1 VFWWVG
7 DVGIID
13 RFGPNVAAWVV
24 DKGSHYAQKV
34 QSGYLYSYALVMLI
48 PLIVLSIGA
57 VFAGFVF
64 QHAFISEGAG
74 EFWKNSLV
82 FSEHTLHAMHGVPT
96 WVKWAP
102 FTVMAIGLLTA
113 WYGYLKNTCFPAAV
127 AEQLGPVYTFVYR
140 KWMFDELYHYI
151 FVLPALWLGR
161 VFWKVGDV
169 GIIDRFGPN
178 GAAWVVAKGS
188 HYAQKV
194 QSGYLYSYALVMLI
208 GLVAAI
214 SWVIK

>member
-1 VFWWVG
+1 
-7 DVGIID
+7 
-13 RFGPNVAAWVV
+13 
-24 DKGSHYAQKV
+24 
-34 QSGYLYSYALVMLI
+34 MLI
-48 PLIVLSIGA
+48 PLILLSIGA

-64 QHAFISEGAG
+64 HHAFISEGTG
-74 EFWKNSLV
+74 EFWKGSLA
-82 FSEHTLHAMHGVPT
+82 FAEHTIHAMHGVPT

-102 FTVMAIGLLTA
+102 FTVMAIGLVTA
-113 WYGYLKNTCFPAAV
+113 WYGYIKNTRFPATV
-127 AEQLGPVYTFVYR
+127 AEQLGPIYAFVYR
-140 KWMFDELYHYI
+140 KWMFDELYHYL
-151 FVLPALWLGR
+151 FVVPALWLGR

-214 SWVIK
+214 TWVIK